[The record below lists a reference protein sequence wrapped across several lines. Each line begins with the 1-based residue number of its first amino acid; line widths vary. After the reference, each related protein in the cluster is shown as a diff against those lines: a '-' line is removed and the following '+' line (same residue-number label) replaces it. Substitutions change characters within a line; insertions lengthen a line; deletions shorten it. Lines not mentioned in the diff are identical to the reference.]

1 MRKIYALSVI
11 IAIAG
16 CATNAGVEFGMNDE
30 TLLEGVAGDLA
41 MRVLKIEAPDGT
53 GYTTVWEGAKQIQI
67 ELQTDDFVTIT
78 DGYIDIDPMTLSY
91 VLVTVDS
98 LSHVQDNVVTPLV
111 DSTIVF
117 RADAFA
123 PIPIIEGDEKK
134 LVIVIGAAVWF
145 DEDSLQI
152 VTGHEPFEG
161 AALRV
166 SYEY

>member
-16 CATNAGVEFGMNDE
+16 CATSTGVEFGMNDE

-41 MRVLKIEAPDGT
+41 MRVVKIEVPDGAA
-53 GYTTVWEGAKQIQI
+53 YTTVWEGTKHIQI
-67 ELQTDDFVTIT
+67 ELQTEDFVSIT

-98 LSHVQDNVVTPLV
+98 LNHVQDSVITPLI

-123 PIPIIEGDEKK
+123 PIPILDGDEKK

-152 VTGHEPFEG
+152 AAGHEPFEG